1 MLFICLKIFLARI
14 VDVSLGTIRTVLVVK
29 GKNLTPAIVAFF
41 EVLVWFYAAREALNT
56 EIAYILIPIFYAGG
70 YATGT
75 YIGTFISTHFVEGLI
90 GVQVIT
96 KQSKEPH
103 MLDEIRAA
111 GFGVSVIDLKKKH
124 EKSKK
129 DMLIIHLNKSKLK
142 KLTKITLFIIVIGF
156 ICYGGIYLYA
166 WMSPK
171 LTVNSAKSYYFY
183 DKDENLI
190 TGTDEWISYENL
202 DEDIIN
208 ATIAI
213 EDRHFFTHHGFD
225 FLRIAKAL
233 SK

>member
-56 EIAYILIPIFYAGG
+56 EIASILIPIFYAGG

-111 GFGVSVIDLKKKH
+111 GFGASVIDLKNTH

-142 KLTKITLFIIVIGF
+142 KLTKIIRRNDPDAFVVI
-156 ICYGGIYLYA
+156 
-166 WMSPK
+166 
-171 LTVNSAKSYYFY
+171 N
-183 DKDENLI
+183 ENKYIQNGLI
-190 TGTDEWISYENL
+190 
-202 DEDIIN
+202 
-208 ATIAI
+208 
-213 EDRHFFTHHGFD
+213 
-225 FLRIAKAL
+225 K
-233 SK
+233 